1 MENKAVAVNSA
12 KTITLQIG
20 SNILNNNGTEVVLD
34 VPAQTINDRT
44 MIPVRAIFEALG
56 AEVSWNGDTQTVTAV
71 WDDIVISLQI
81 GSNLLYQNREAKEL
95 DLPAQLVDSRTLVP
109 VRAVTESFG
118 AEAGWNGDAQTVTI
132 AGK

>member
-1 MENKAVAVNSA
+1 
-12 KTITLQIG
+12 
-20 SNILNNNGTEVVLD
+20 
-34 VPAQTINDRT
+34 

-109 VRAVTESFG
+109 VRAVTESFVQKP
-118 AEAGWNGDAQTVTI
+118 AGMEI
-132 AGK
+132 RKL

>member
-81 GSNLLYQNREAKEL
+81 GSNLLYQSREAKEL
-95 DLPAQLVDSRTLVP
+95 DLPGQLVDSRTLVR
-109 VRAVTESFG
+109 VRAVTESFVQKP
-118 AEAGWNGDAQTVTI
+118 AGMEI
-132 AGK
+132 RKL

>member
-109 VRAVTESFG
+109 VRAVTESFVQKP
-118 AEAGWNGDAQTVTI
+118 AGMEI
-132 AGK
+132 RKL

>member
-81 GSNLLYQNREAKEL
+81 GSNLLFQNREAKEL

-109 VRAVTESFG
+109 VRAVTESFVQKP
-118 AEAGWNGDAQTVTI
+118 AGMEI
-132 AGK
+132 RKL

>member
-20 SNILNNNGTEVVLD
+20 SNILNNNVTEVVLD

-81 GSNLLYQNREAKEL
+81 GSNLLFQNREAKEL

-109 VRAVTESFG
+109 VRAVTESFVQKP
-118 AEAGWNGDAQTVTI
+118 AGMEI
-132 AGK
+132 RKL